1 MANYGLQVKSSL
13 CLFHKY
19 NLLEQ
24 SHIHLSDAY
33 GGFCTARAE
42 VTSYNRDNM
51 TYIVGI
57 FAIRTFIKRDL
68 QILIYEM
75 GMTLLTAYENQ
86 MRALSSVDHTSKH
99 SELAVSMKVL

>member
-1 MANYGLQVKSSL
+1 M
-13 CLFHKY
+13 
-19 NLLEQ
+19 
-24 SHIHLSDAY
+24 
-33 GGFCTARAE
+33 
-42 VTSYNRDNM
+42 TSYNRDSM

-75 GMTLLTAYENQ
+75 GMTVLTAYENQ